1 MATIK
6 DIAKHAGVSVTTV
19 SRALNGYSDVNEKT
33 REKIKA
39 VARELQYSPNL
50 LARSLVMKKTKTIG
64 LLVSGM
70 RIEGS
75 KDNFTYEVLCG
86 INDCAGERGYDLI
99 LFSTNSEQQQ
109 QKTYNQLCQERK
121 VDGVI
126 LQGIKTDDPYLK
138 EVVESDIPCVLVDIP
153 IESDSVGY
161 VTTNNKQGAKIAVD
175 HLIELGHRQIGMING
190 HEQAFVSKQR
200 LQGYQEALDQAKID
214 YQEQYVVN
222 GSFLESEAEVQA
234 EKLLHAH
241 PEITAVFC
249 ASDLMALGAMKAARR
264 MGKRIPDDL
273 SVAGF
278 DNIMLA
284 SYSSPTLTTIAQD
297 RYQIG
302 FESAILLIDM
312 LEGKD
317 GTHKKVLKTSLVK
330 RESTQLK
337 PTRSFSTKTT

>member
-33 REKIKA
+33 RDKIKA
-39 VARELQYSPNL
+39 VAKELNYSPNL

-70 RIEGS
+70 QIEGS

-99 LFSTNSEQQQ
+99 LFSTNTELQQE
-109 QKTYNQLCQERK
+109 KTYNQLCQERK

-126 LQGIKTDDPYLK
+126 LQGIKTDDPYLR

-161 VTTNNKQGAKIAVD
+161 VTTDNKEGAKKAVE
-175 HLIELGHRQIGMING
+175 HLIGLGHRQIGMING
-190 HEQAFVSKQR
+190 HKQAFVSQER
-200 LQGYQEALDQAKID
+200 LEGYRLALEEAKLDFK
-214 YQEQYVVN
+214 EENVVD
-222 GSFLESEAEVQA
+222 GAFSESEAQVQA
-234 EKLLHAH
+234 AELLKKN
-241 PEITAVFC
+241 PKITAIFC
-249 ASDLMALGAMKAARR
+249 ASDLMALGTIKAAAG
-264 MGKRIPDDL
+264 MGKQVPQAL

-278 DNIMLA
+278 DDIILA

-302 FESAILLIDM
+302 YESAILLIQI
-312 LEGKD
+312 LEGKA
-317 GTHKKVLKTSLVK
+317 GSRKKVLNTNLIK
-330 RESTQLK
+330 RESTAK
-337 PTRSFSTKTT
+337 NHEA